1 MTVDKGS
8 GDQSP
13 IPRTARQGDPS
24 QPEGSVTETGP
35 SVPPQRVAPAPE
47 EAEERLWHAGKEAPM
62 PYRKLPEAPAPIH
75 IVGPAM
81 VLVALGVGLGETY
94 LWPRL
99 VLVFGPNIRWLFL
112 IGVTLQAIVMI
123 EMARYAVATGES
135 IFFGAARVFKPLMW
149 FFFVVAIGVYIWPG
163 HMAAGAQSLEVIT
176 GIPWLISALVGLVL
190 IGLIYTFAKI
200 VYTFVENIL
209 SYLVGLLVIG
219 SSIVAGIVGSF
230 ADLGATLSGMFAFG
244 YLPDQAMTAAWFPVI
259 VGSVAF
265 AGPSGMQ
272 QMWYTLWLR
281 DKGAGMG
288 VHLPKIRG
296 LTHAGEEETMPARG
310 FMFDTDDPD
319 EMRKWKG
326 WRRWVYSDSIIIF
339 WGITM
344 LVTIIFTMLAMQAAR
359 QNPNVQRLLEADQQ
373 DAALRAMS
381 TAFSSAGGPALGIIF
396 FGFIALVGWKTSL
409 GLFDAFARGQADMTH
424 FFIPGM
430 KRFKMSHLY
439 FAFLWGVLIFG
450 GVILLFGPAD
460 GPTQILN
467 TLAFL
472 STLAMGAYCI
482 VLLLTN
488 NLLLPKKI
496 RPNIVL
502 NLIIGFGAVFY
513 LGMLFYSLARFGVVV
528 G

>member
-1 MTVDKGS
+1 MTIGK
-8 GDQSP
+8 
-13 IPRTARQGDPS
+13 R
-24 QPEGSVTETGP
+24 PEDEP
-35 SVPPQRVAPAPE
+35 SVSGFVKPGESPTPDLPTPPGLDQPGV
-47 EAEERLWHAGKEAPM
+47 EAALTTEVEERVWHAGREDPM

-81 VLVALGVGLGETY
+81 ILVALGVGLGETY

-99 VLVFGPNIRWLFL
+99 VIVFGPNIRWLFL
-112 IGVTLQAIVMI
+112 VGVTLQAVVML
-123 EMARYAVATGES
+123 EMARYAMATGES

-149 FFFVVAIGVYIWPG
+149 FFFIAAIGVYIWPG
-163 HMAAGAQSLEVIT
+163 HMAAGAQALEVVT
-176 GIPWLISALVGLVL
+176 GIPWLVSALVGLAL
-190 IGLIYTFAKI
+190 IGIVYTFAKV
-200 VYTFVENIL
+200 VYALVENL
-209 SYLVGLLVIG
+209 LTWLVGLLVIG
-219 SSIVAGIVGSF
+219 SAVVAGIVGNLS
-230 ADLGATLSGMFAFG
+230 DLGATLAGMFHFG
-244 YLPDQAMTAAWFPVI
+244 YLPHAALTAAWFPVI
-259 VGSVAF
+259 VGSIAF

-288 VHLPKIRG
+288 AHLPKIHG
-296 LTHAGEEETMPARG
+296 LTHAGEEESMPARG
-310 FMFDTDDPD
+310 FMFDTDDAD

-326 WRRWVYSDSIIIF
+326 WRRWVYSDSLVIF

-344 LVTIIFTMLAMQAAR
+344 LVTIVFTMLAMQAAR
-359 QNPNVQRLLEADQQ
+359 LNPNVGHLLQGDQQ
-373 DAALRAMS
+373 DAALKAMS
-381 TAFSSAGGPALGIIF
+381 DAFASAGSPLLGVLF
-396 FGFIALVGWKTSL
+396 LGFIALVGWKTSL

-430 KRFKMSHLY
+430 KKFKMSYVY
-439 FAFLWGVLIFG
+439 FGFLWGVLIFG
-450 GVILLFGPAD
+450 ALILLFGPAD

-496 RPNIVL
+496 RPNIVI
-502 NLIIGFGAVFY
+502 NVIIGFGAVFY
-513 LGMLFYSLARFGVVV
+513 LGMLLYSLIRFGVVV